1 MPSNSKSKITLCPEQ
16 PCSTICVFITR
27 HTYFLLWFPF
37 QELIDVNQGLLSALG
52 VSHPAL
58 EQIINIAAKQKMHAK
73 LTGAGGGGFVYALI
87 TPWHTEIQI
96 NAAKLELESAGFL
109 CWEAQL
115 AGDGVKHKL
124 TWFWINFYVLFSVV
138 KVHIIFLDIPR
149 YFEF

>member
-1 MPSNSKSKITLCPEQ
+1 M
-16 PCSTICVFITR
+16 
-27 HTYFLLWFPF
+27 YLLGKVQRNLIHLKFPF

-73 LTGAGGGGFVYALI
+73 LTGAGGGGFAYALI

-96 NAAKLELESAGFL
+96 NAAKLELEAAGFL

-115 AGDGVKHKL
+115 AGDGVKHKF
-124 TWFWINFYVLFSVV
+124 T
-138 KVHIIFLDIPR
+138 
-149 YFEF
+149 